1 MGADEM
7 DREKVIGDAILVTR
21 DSIYI
26 LQRWLGQLESW
37 RDQGQAEPEEFA
49 AACRQLKE
57 AELWHWARQAGGH
70 GLEALA
76 RAVGVEDFQPNGC
89 RCEGSHR

>member
-1 MGADEM
+1 M
-7 DREKVIGDAILVTR
+7 DSQKVIGDVILVTR

-26 LQRWLGQLESW
+26 LRRWLELLEQW
-37 RDQGQAEPEEFA
+37 RESGKAEPEEFID
-49 AACRQLKE
+49 ACRQLKE

-76 RAVGVEDFQPNGC
+76 EAVQVQEELLEQVHL
-89 RCEGSHR
+89 R

>member
-1 MGADEM
+1 M
-7 DREKVIGDAILVTR
+7 DSQKVIGDVILVTR

-26 LQRWLGQLESW
+26 LRRWLELLEQW
-37 RDQGQAEPEEFA
+37 RESGQAEPEEFID
-49 AACRQLKE
+49 ACRQLKE

-76 RAVGVEDFQPNGC
+76 GAVQVQEELLEQVHL
-89 RCEGSHR
+89 R

>member
-1 MGADEM
+1 VDSQ
-7 DREKVIGDAILVTR
+7 KVIGDVILVTR

-26 LQRWLGQLESW
+26 LRRWLGLLEQW
-37 RDQGQAEPEEFA
+37 RETGQAEPDEFID
-49 AACRQLKE
+49 ACRQLKE

-76 RAVGVEDFQPNGC
+76 EAVQVQEELLEQVHL
-89 RCEGSHR
+89 R